1 MDSEKKLETS
11 DKIVANKYRI
21 CELIARGAFGAVFKG
36 ESLGNSESVA
46 IKFENPGE
54 MKSLKHE
61 TKILNYLYF
70 NKVRQIPAI
79 YWYGLYGNLPC
90 LVITYYERSLE
101 SYINSIHNNNNTNN
115 ISILDEKTQKNID
128 KIIASMIQIL
138 SSLHKYFVLHR
149 DLKPQNFM
157 IKNDKLY
164 LIDFGL
170 ATFYIGEDGLHWPD
184 TECSTIIGTPK
195 FMSINILK
203 GHRFSRR
210 DDIISIAYIYIYMCL
225 GYCPW
230 TNPTTESS
238 MFIKEENREV
248 EEDILNI
255 EHPINK
261 IRLSNKQI
269 ELFKKDP
276 QMNKLE
282 KAIIFLEQVYSYEYE
297 DTPEYEKFIEYFY
310 TND

>member
-1 MDSEKKLETS
+1 MDKKLEKS
-11 DKIVANKYRI
+11 DKIIANKYLI
-21 CELIARGAFGAVFKG
+21 SELISRGAFGAVFKG
-36 ESLGNSESVA
+36 ENLGNGEFVA

-61 TKILNYLYF
+61 TKILNYLYS

-101 SYINSIHNNNNTNN
+101 SYIASIHNHNSSHNN
-115 ISILDEKTQKNID
+115 SILDEKNQKNID
-128 KIIASMIQIL
+128 KILASMIQIL

-170 ATFYIGEDGLHWPD
+170 ATFYIGEDGLHCPN
-184 TECSTIIGTPK
+184 TECCTIIGTPK
-195 FMSINILK
+195 FISINILK

-230 TNPTTESS
+230 TNPPSESS
-238 MFIKEENREV
+238 MFIKEENSYV
-248 EEDILNI
+248 EHDILNI

-261 IRLSNKQI
+261 IRLTNKQI
-269 ELFKKDP
+269 EIFKKDP
-276 QMNKLE
+276 HMNKLE

-297 DTPEYEKFIEYFY
+297 DTPNYEKYIEYFLR
-310 TND
+310 